1 MEYSDAAA
9 LELYR
14 IRVLLSR
21 FVIFVA
27 IFLLLVVGP
36 VLGWLS
42 WVGYVWTLRPIDADT
57 QEQLRKIDEEVSES
71 MRQAEA
77 AAEQVR
83 RAWAR

>member
-1 MEYSDAAA
+1 M
-9 LELYR
+9 ELYR